1 MDFKFNY
8 QAAIQQL
15 KDMAYI
21 DVIKSL
27 APDEQTRTFIEK
39 SMLVFVKYGIPADK
53 AFSIIVD
60 LSNVLNEENKEDE

>member
-1 MDFKFNY
+1 MDFKFDY

-21 DVIKSL
+21 DAVKAL
-27 APDEQTRTFIEK
+27 APDEQTRAFIEK

-53 AFSIIVD
+53 ALSIIVD
-60 LSNVLNEENKEDE
+60 LSNVLNENKEDK

>member
-1 MDFKFNY
+1 MDFKFDY

-21 DVIKSL
+21 GAVKAL
-27 APDEQTRTFIEK
+27 APDEQTRAFIEK

-53 AFSIIVD
+53 ALSIIVD
-60 LSNVLNEENKEDE
+60 LSNVLNENKEDK

>member
-1 MDFKFNY
+1 MDFKFDY

-21 DVIKSL
+21 DAVKAL
-27 APDEQTRTFIEK
+27 APDEQTRAFIEK

-53 AFSIIVD
+53 ALSIIVD
-60 LSNVLNEENKEDE
+60 LLNALNENKEDK

>member
-1 MDFKFNY
+1 MDFKFDY

-21 DVIKSL
+21 DAVKAL
-27 APDEQTRTFIEK
+27 APDEQTRAFIEK

-53 AFSIIVD
+53 ALSIIVD
-60 LSNVLNEENKEDE
+60 LSNVFNENKEDK

>member
-1 MDFKFNY
+1 MDFKFDY

-21 DVIKSL
+21 DVLKAL
-27 APDEQTRTFIEK
+27 ARDEQTRAFIEK

-53 AFSIIVD
+53 AVNIIVD
-60 LSNVLNEENKEDE
+60 LSNVLNENKEDK

>member
-1 MDFKFNY
+1 MDFKFDY

-15 KDMAYI
+15 KDMVYI
-21 DVIKSL
+21 DVVKAL
-27 APDEQTRTFIEK
+27 APDEQTRAFIEK

-60 LSNVLNEENKEDE
+60 LSNVLTEGNREDK

>member
-1 MDFKFNY
+1 MDFKFDY

-21 DVIKSL
+21 DVVKAL
-27 APDEQTRTFIEK
+27 APDEQTRAFIEK

-53 AFSIIVD
+53 ALSIIVD
-60 LSNVLNEENKEDE
+60 LSNVLNENKEDK

>member
-1 MDFKFNY
+1 MDFQFNY

-15 KDMAYI
+15 KDIAYI

-27 APDEQTRTFIEK
+27 IPDEQTRTFIEK
-39 SMLVFVKYGIPADK
+39 AMLVFVKHGIPADK

-60 LSNVLNEENKEDE
+60 LSNVLNEENKEDK

>member
-1 MDFKFNY
+1 MDFKFDY

-21 DVIKSL
+21 DVIKAL

-53 AFSIIVD
+53 ALNIIVD
-60 LSNVLNEENKEDE
+60 LSNVLNENKEDK

>member
-1 MDFKFNY
+1 MDFKFDY

-21 DVIKSL
+21 NAVKAL
-27 APDEQTRTFIEK
+27 APDEQTRAFIEK

-53 AFSIIVD
+53 ALSIIVD
-60 LSNVLNEENKEDE
+60 LSNVLNENKEDK

>member
-1 MDFKFNY
+1 MDFKFDY

-15 KDMAYI
+15 KDMVYI
-21 DVIKSL
+21 DVIKAS

-53 AFSIIVD
+53 AFNIIVD
-60 LSNVLNEENKEDE
+60 LSNVLNENKEDK

>member
-1 MDFKFNY
+1 MDFKFDY

-21 DVIKSL
+21 DVVKAL
-27 APDEQTRTFIEK
+27 APDEQTRAFIEK

-53 AFSIIVD
+53 AFNIIVD
-60 LSNVLNEENKEDE
+60 LSNVLNENKEDK

>member
-1 MDFKFNY
+1 MDFKFDY

-21 DVIKSL
+21 DVMKAL
-27 APDEQTRTFIEK
+27 ARDEQTRTFIEK

-53 AFSIIVD
+53 ALNIIVD
-60 LSNVLNEENKEDE
+60 LSNVLNENKEDK

>member
-1 MDFKFNY
+1 MDFEFNY

-27 APDEQTRTFIEK
+27 ATDKQTRTLVEK
-39 SMLVFVKYGIPADK
+39 TMLVFIKYGIPADK
-53 AFSIIVD
+53 AFSIILD
-60 LSNVLNEENKEDE
+60 LSNVLNEENKENE